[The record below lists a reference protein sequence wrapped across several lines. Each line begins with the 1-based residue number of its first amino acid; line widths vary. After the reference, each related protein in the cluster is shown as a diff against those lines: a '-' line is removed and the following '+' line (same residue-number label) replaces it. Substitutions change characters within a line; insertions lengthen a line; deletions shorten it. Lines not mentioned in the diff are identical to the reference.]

1 VKFDDV
7 SVLVGGIYKS
17 TGNMSPFD
25 SLRGVKN
32 RPEYQALETQR
43 FLRRRTEAAQFHLM
57 QQVLKN

>member
-1 VKFDDV
+1 VKFDYV
-7 SVLVGGIYKS
+7 SVLLGGIYKS

>member
-1 VKFDDV
+1 VKFDYV

-32 RPEYQALETQR
+32 RPEYQALETPR
-43 FLRRRTEAAQFHLM
+43 FLRRRKEAAQFHLM